1 MLNLSLLRTLTL
13 EMIRHGF
20 SLPGE
25 RSDTD
30 SFDNTNTEIITRN
43 NERDIIIDEWEKLE
57 LLLLTHFYNYIILFH
72 EFYFFI

>member
-1 MLNLSLLRTLTL
+1 
-13 EMIRHGF
+13 MIRHGF

-72 EFYFFI
+72 